1 VQSLFAMVAVLPLGW
16 TAHTSKSHEGRVFYF
31 NTETKEKRWS
41 VPTEEN
47 AGRPEKRQRT
57 EEDAQVASR
66 KVRTTPKAQ
75 EKGDS
80 DVRALHI
87 LVKHRGSR
95 NPQSWRSGNKPI
107 TRSKEEALVRLAEI
121 RKSLSLQVQGGDAGS
136 LRSCFE
142 RWAKA
147 ESDCSSA
154 RKGGDLG
161 SFRFSRMQRPFS
173 EAAFGLQEGELSG
186 PVDTQSG
193 VHLIL
198 RVPLHD

>member
-1 VQSLFAMVAVLPLGW
+1 MPCHTNQRKATGILLGRIQVL
-16 TAHTSKSHEGRVFYF
+16 R
-31 NTETKEKRWS
+31 N
-41 VPTEEN
+41 
-47 AGRPEKRQRT
+47 
-57 EEDAQVASR
+57 
-66 KVRTTPKAQ
+66 
-75 EKGDS
+75 
-80 DVRALHI
+80 I
-87 LVKHRGSR
+87 VKHTQEAH
-95 NPQSWRSGNKPI
+95 PSGNKPI